1 MSRAAALAAAGISQ
15 ASLARALGLARSSV
29 HHYLRH
35 GRELGRT
42 EQEIEGALSGLG
54 ASPELIARW
63 RGAGNEP
70 HAAPEG
76 QESSPSRAA
85 TRGGGVDAK
94 TEEADMLLEAY
105 KLTEA
110 ELTHFGLART
120 PFGEVG
126 EVADLYPWDAYR
138 RVREQ
143 LFAAARTGEF
153 LAVVGESGSGKTTL
167 LQDLEERIAQE
178 IQKIILIKP
187 HVEQMEATDR
197 RGKTLKAA
205 HIAEAILREITP
217 AARVKQSPEARMEQV
232 RLALREGA
240 RAGVRFALII
250 EEAHGLPH
258 ATLRHLKRFMEL
270 REGFKRFLA
279 VLLLGQTELRHRLD
293 PKDHTVREVV
303 QRCGLV
309 TLPPLDERELRGYL
323 AHRLARAGAPLDAV
337 IDEGGL
343 AELYRRLS
351 EARLCYPLAAHNLLG
366 RAMGKAARVRA
377 PRVTAAAIKGV

>member
-1 MSRAAALAAAGISQ
+1 
-15 ASLARALGLARSSV
+15 
-29 HHYLRH
+29 
-35 GRELGRT
+35 
-42 EQEIEGALSGLG
+42 
-54 ASPELIARW
+54 
-63 RGAGNEP
+63 
-70 HAAPEG
+70 
-76 QESSPSRAA
+76 
-85 TRGGGVDAK
+85 
-94 TEEADMLLEAY
+94 MLLEAY